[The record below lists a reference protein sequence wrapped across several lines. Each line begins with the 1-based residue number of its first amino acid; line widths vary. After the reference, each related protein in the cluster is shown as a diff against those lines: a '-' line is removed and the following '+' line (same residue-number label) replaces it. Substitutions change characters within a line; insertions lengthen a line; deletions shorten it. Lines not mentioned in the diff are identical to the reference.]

1 MAILNPQDQVLRC
14 NVLQFVCFIKRT
26 VKHPLQMS
34 FCLLRCCSLP
44 LRYLF
49 RCMPSSIESDDHHQE
64 PPLGARQAQSKRDRE
79 VVRWNQPSELRDYKW
94 EMTNLMNASILHHI
108 EVSPPRLRCVYIISN
123 VNSMLHDGIYEVTM
137 GRYPTCI
144 CIDFILM
151 LTSSIGK

>member
-1 MAILNPQDQVLRC
+1 
-14 NVLQFVCFIKRT
+14 
-26 VKHPLQMS
+26 
-34 FCLLRCCSLP
+34 
-44 LRYLF
+44 
-49 RCMPSSIESDDHHQE
+49 MPSSIESDDHHQE
-64 PPLGARQAQSKRDRE
+64 PPLGARQAPSKRDRE

-108 EVSPPRLRCVYIISN
+108 DVSPPKIRCVYIISN